1 MCASSTVRVEAAA
14 AAADSA
20 AGAAAVSVVSSAV
33 CYVIKA
39 RKSMLENM
47 DTRILIQVYE

>member
-39 RKSMLENM
+39 RKSMLGKYGYSYN
-47 DTRILIQVYE
+47 TGYE